1 MTVHTRVQHGVRD
14 TDVPTSRLISSW
26 VRAALSHVGRTD
38 AQITV
43 RVVGEKEMCALNQQ
57 FRDRAEATNVL
68 SFPFEDPPGVRTDI
82 LGDVVVCAPVVAREA
97 ARFGLPGKSRWAH
110 MIVHGVLHLCGFDH
124 ESGKDAEIMEGAEKQ
139 VLAGLGFADPYEC
152 APASVS

>member
-14 TDVPTSRLISSW
+14 AEVPASRVISTW
-26 VRAALSHVGRTD
+26 VRAVLRYVGRTD
-38 AQITV
+38 AEVTV
-43 RVVGEKEMCALNQQ
+43 RVVSEREMRALNQR

-68 SFPFEDPPGVRTDI
+68 SFPFEDPPGMQTDI

-110 MIVHGVLHLCGFDH
+110 MVVHGVLHLCGFDH
-124 ESGKDAEIMEGAEKQ
+124 ESGKDAAVMEAAEKQ
-139 VLAGLGFADPYEC
+139 VLAGLGFPDPYEC
-152 APASVS
+152 AAASAS